1 MARIL
6 ILAVVAIL
14 LFGGVIAADQM
25 LQNPDIE
32 PADADDRAEQ
42 ENVAV
47 VSGNLLEV
55 GVVGLFALVVG
66 ALIGGVR
73 LLGQ

>member
-25 LQNPDIE
+25 LQNPDI
-32 PADADDRAEQ
+32 
-42 ENVAV
+42 
-47 VSGNLLEV
+47 
-55 GVVGLFALVVG
+55 
-66 ALIGGVR
+66 
-73 LLGQ
+73 

>member
-32 PADADDRAEQ
+32 PADEGDRAEQ
-42 ENVAV
+42 ENFAV
-47 VSGNLLEV
+47 LSGNLLEV